1 MYGSSSASLPTM
13 KACFCGCG
21 RSVPFGRRRATNAY
35 GGRIA
40 EDVAMLQGA
49 QQRAPG
55 LAAGEDV
62 PRLIAD
68 GLAFRTTLARVVHGE
83 ASRETIDKVA
93 LKVWWKQMQP
103 HRERM
108 MQAGSELEGSVFGG
122 RNAEIA
128 LTGVRAEAV
137 LVRVEDTGTT
147 VNDMPRVRLVFEAR
161 PAAGPPV
168 EIAIVR
174 NVSRLSIPR
183 PGITLPIAYD
193 ADDPQDRHTFD
204 DADLDAALAAD
215 PAAATTAAVDPVEQL
230 AKLHALHVAG
240 GLTDAE
246 FAAAKQRVLYGA

>member
-1 MYGSSSASLPTM
+1 
-13 KACFCGCG
+13 
-21 RSVPFGRRRATNAY
+21 VPFGRRRVTSLY
-35 GGRIA
+35 GGKIA
-40 EDVAMLQGA
+40 ENVAMLQGA
-49 QQRAPG
+49 QQRAPQ
-55 LAAGEDV
+55 LVAGGDV
-62 PRLIAD
+62 PRLIAE

-83 ASRETIDKVA
+83 ASRETIDKDA
-93 LKVWWKQMQP
+93 LKVWWEQMLP
-103 HRERM
+103 YRERM
-108 MQAGSELEGSVFGG
+108 TKAGTELEGSLFGG

-128 LTGVRAEAV
+128 LTGIRAEAV

-204 DADLDAALAAD
+204 DAELDAALAAG
-215 PAAATTAAVDPVEQL
+215 PAAAPTASTDPVEQL
-230 AKLHALHVAG
+230 EKLHALHVAG

-246 FAAAKQRVLYGA
+246 FAAAKQRVLSGG